1 MTGDDGMKYKSSCIF
16 RWFFLGFYLL
26 ILVPLLSG
34 CTTARPKAD
43 LSYTDDSVAESF
55 SSNVSLSYVISNQ
68 SISGSGVLMFRKPD
82 QIRAVILS
90 PFGSVLQEVYVHG
103 EQLSIIDAGNGT
115 AFNGSYM
122 DLPGKGTFSGWRN
135 IHWLFDVDPPDSSR
149 RFAAFERI
157 NKYGH
162 QEKAVFEKG
171 LLVSKTTVEGDFV
184 SYGKYSTVKGVA
196 FPLEII
202 YKTIENEKFTILFE
216 EPEINV
222 SFADGAFSVDLSKY
236 RVYPLSVLR

>member
-1 MTGDDGMKYKSSCIF
+1 MKISMKYSNNTFVTWVCLS
-16 RWFFLGFYLL
+16 LYLL
-26 ILVPLLSG
+26 LLSG
-34 CTTARPKAD
+34 CMTARPMAE
-43 LSYTDDSVAESF
+43 LRYTDGSVAESL
-55 SSNVSLSYVISNQ
+55 SSNVSLSYVSPDQ

-103 EQLSIIDAGNGT
+103 EQVTIIDAGNGT

-122 DLPGKGTFSGWRN
+122 DLPGKSNFSGWRN
-135 IHWLFDVDPPDSSR
+135 IHWLIDIDPPEISR
-149 RFAAFERI
+149 RTTVIERT
-157 NKYGH
+157 NRYGH
-162 QEKAVFEKG
+162 QEKAVFENG
-171 LLVSKTTVEGDFV
+171 LLTSKTTAEGNTV
-184 SYGKYSTVKGVA
+184 WYNRYTTVKGVA

-202 YKTIENEKFTILFE
+202 YKSVANEKFTIQFE

-222 SFADGAFSVDLSKY
+222 PFADGAFSVNLSKY

>member
-1 MTGDDGMKYKSSCIF
+1 MGDICMKYKSSCIF
-16 RWFFLGFYLL
+16 NWIFAGYYLL
-26 ILVPLLSG
+26 LLVPFFSG
-34 CTTARPKAD
+34 CTTARPKVD
-43 LSYTDDSVAESF
+43 VTYTDGSVAESF

-103 EQLSIIDAGNGT
+103 EQLSIIDAGNST
-115 AFNGSYM
+115 AFYGSYM
-122 DLPGKGTFSGWRN
+122 DLPGKGPFSGWRN
-135 IHWLFDVDPPDSSR
+135 IHWLFDVDPPDASR

-162 QEKAVFEKG
+162 QEKAVFENG